1 MSIIRKFFAETLG
14 TFILVLLGCGTAV
27 MTQASLV
34 NITGYLTT
42 AVAFGISAIIGYA
55 LIGHITGAQMNPAI
69 TIAMVFEKRT
79 KFGDG
84 LVYIIAQVFGATLAM
99 FFLKWILSASDS
111 LAYCLN
117 SLYQGNMIK
126 TILIELAM
134 TTILVLV
141 ALAATDK
148 KFRDSEHGAF
158 YVGAT
163 LTALHVFGMAF
174 DGVSVNPART
184 LGTALA
190 FGKYAFDDLPGVLIG
205 SSLGGILA
213 WIIYQLIKPSKADEP
228 VIVNAEIVH
237 QKETKEP
244 APVRKKAKPPVE
256 ETVVPEPEP
265 APKPKVQ
272 KQKKEHNLK
281 SAISSMLFEE
291 ETDDIEEEEPSVKQR
306 PAQPA
311 KSSSTSINVPQRRT
325 VPTHTSE
332 MSLPHYTTSGKT
344 GMSLPTK

>member
-27 MTQASLV
+27 MTQASIV

-42 AVAFGISAIIGYA
+42 AVAFGVSVIIGYA

-79 KFGDG
+79 RFGDG

-117 SLYQGNMIK
+117 SLYQGNLIK
-126 TILIELAM
+126 TIMIELAM

-141 ALAATDK
+141 ALSATDK
-148 KFRDSEHGAF
+148 KFRDSDHGAF

-205 SSLGGILA
+205 STLGGVLA

-228 VIVNAEIVH
+228 VVVNAEIVH
-237 QKETKEP
+237 KEEKKEP
-244 APVRKKAKPPVE
+244 APVRKKTKPPVE
-256 ETVVPEPEP
+256 ETVAPEPEP
-265 APKPKVQ
+265 APKVQ
-272 KQKKEHNLK
+272 KPKKEHNLK

-291 ETDDIEEEEPSVKQR
+291 ETDDLDDEEPAVKQKA
-306 PAQPA
+306 AQPA
-311 KSSSTSINVPQRRT
+311 RQSSTSINVPQRRT

-332 MSLPHYTTSGKT
+332 MSLPHYTTSEKS